1 MHQLM
6 GHEMARQ
13 GNMAGAIA
21 HYREALK
28 LDPQLPGLH
37 FELAEMLGASSD
49 GSGAAEA
56 ESEYKAALAA
66 NPFDA
71 TSECRLGE
79 IAAKR
84 ANSTDALAHYARAS
98 EIQPDSAEAN
108 LGMARTL
115 VSLRQPEKARPFL
128 ERAVRL
134 DPSNASAHFRLAALY
149 RSTGRAEEARRELA
163 EFQKYKEMKERLK
176 EIYGQMRLTSGKQER
191 PDVDLPIKP

>member
-1 MHQLM
+1 MLY
-6 GHEMARQ
+6 ARAIDRAVPTPPP
-13 GNMAGAIA
+13 AGTS
-21 HYREALK
+21 RSGTTPESG
-28 LDPQLPGLH
+28 DP
-37 FELAEMLGASSD
+37 AS
-49 GSGAAEA
+49 
-56 ESEYKAALAA
+56 LAA

-71 TSECRLGE
+71 TAECRLGE

-84 ANSTDALAHYARAS
+84 ADSTDARAHYARAL

-134 DPSNASAHFRLAALY
+134 DPSNATAHFRLAALY
-149 RSTGRAEEARRELA
+149 RSAGREQDARRELA
-163 EFQKYKEMKERLK
+163 EFQKYKDMKERLK